1 MKNPNAKRSVPGARK
16 NEAGAGTRA
25 QKVLWEMEAK
35 IAKYYDERSEEE
47 VEEEIAWGKFAT
59 AQFVAIEM
67 ARERASGSVPAT
79 SKPRDRAQPKRRTKR
94 S

>member
-1 MKNPNAKRSVPGARK
+1 MRNPNATRSVPGARK
-16 NEAGAGTRA
+16 DKVGGTARA
-25 QKVLWEMEAK
+25 EKVRRKMEAK

-67 ARERASGSVPAT
+67 DREKASRSVPAT
-79 SKPRDRAQPKRRTKR
+79 SKPWDRAQPKRRTKR